1 MANIKKTA
9 FTLGVAGMTLMPMKS
24 IAQNQENLIKEFK
37 KQQQVE
43 LREFKSAIDTAF
55 AEFKSNQEKNY
66 ENFYAAMRSTVNNAK
81 YAKELAK
88 PWKDY
93 KLQRDVVEFDSPAD
107 APKYKT
113 QKTR

>member
-9 FTLGVAGMTLMPMKS
+9 FTLGVTGMTLMPMKS
-24 IAQNQENLIKEFK
+24 IAQNQERK
-37 KQQQVE
+37 
-43 LREFKSAIDTAF
+43 
-55 AEFKSNQEKNY
+55 Y

-93 KLQRDVVEFDSPAD
+93 KLQRDVVEFDSPPAP
-107 APKYKT
+107 PKYKT
-113 QKTR
+113 QKNARTGAFYRCFSLSWYNILKCIRHTDL